1 MTATI
6 DPPRAAPGDLVTCTL
21 TGAPFDLT
29 RLPQGRL
36 LVALQEVAPGSALS
50 WIASQVTLVDATHL
64 TFVVPGA
71 PGSGGLPIRS
81 GGKRVVFRYGL
92 WQDRAASDLEIIGG
106 AAAPMGP
113 APQPVPPAAGVH
125 HLRLAPDRAAP
136 GQEVEAEL
144 FDGSLDFERIS
155 TAVLSVWLTLVG
167 TGAALNYRVPA
178 VRVVDRR
185 KLAFVVPPLGAAGA
199 PLPGDYLVV
208 LRYGFWEGRGQ
219 RSLRVFPSA
228 VPGWPGT
235 PSGPRGAVRLGA
247 PSLALP
253 VPSWALGV
261 GWPAPLASS
270 TLGRLAGIHWALL
283 VVRAPFRIATPT
295 APLSFPIA
303 RLVPVIPLPTAAM
316 AVLMPVAAAPAVA
329 PAPRRPVSATVPS
342 GTTLANLAAVCRGQ
356 ARDRT
361 SAFFSRDAL
370 AAAAPASVRPL
381 VDGVQIAPA
390 LAELIDEAEHYV
402 YLAWWALDARLRLS
416 ADGQKTPGGGAWDGA
431 ALVEAIKR
439 RAATRLA
446 QGGTLDVK
454 ILIWDHLLDDEYA
467 IGSSYLEPLTRCLV
481 PWAALKDFDVEDPSG
496 QRAALDVLRG
506 APYRS
511 VAPSAQLL
519 ALLRTYRR
527 RPAIADATLLRF
539 PSGLTVATQDHD
551 DGMFGSHH
559 QKLLVTERAAFVG
572 GFNLLREYWD
582 GREHL
587 VGDPRRADSGGP
599 AYLGASGGF
608 LSAGASGMLHD
619 TGAVI
624 RGSII
629 HQVLELFALRWDQA
643 VGDGRCHERLIGALR
658 GEHLDALAREL
669 ESAPERERQ
678 RLAQARAI
686 DGRGRVTSTP
696 EPAHLVE
703 DALVVATLPASTPY
717 GPVED
722 IRTCYLRAIGALRS
736 STAFAYFETQ
746 YLEDHGIAKQLYHQ
760 WRNHGRQHAEGA
772 RPFAHFVLPYNP
784 STAWPD
790 EAAEDSL
797 GRVGLYDSER
807 LEVLEAEFQ
816 MIRWLEIMTAR
827 RIYVRGADHRPW
839 EGRWYHVDDPVR
851 QIRWHDSSLRHHAGG
866 LELDSE
872 FDLLVDPTVTIR
884 GLAAGAVMTDSDIAG
899 FCIVGTGTRLP
910 ASMGLDYVRRYLL
923 TQEVYIHSKAAA
935 FLEREDEL
943 SYATT
948 GSANLNRRSLSK
960 GGGQDSELNVWWK
973 GRASVE
979 RFWRDLA
986 AEHLGVPP
994 ADVTAEK
1001 FAQQGWDN
1009 LRRLFRGAPVA
1020 GRVVRLDVAD
1030 RLVHQRQRT

>member
-6 DPPRAAPGDLVTCTL
+6 DPLRAAPGDLVTCTI
-21 TGAPFDLT
+21 TGAPFELT
-29 RLPQGRL
+29 QLPRGRL

-50 WIASQVTLVDATHL
+50 WIAAQVTVLDATHL

-92 WQDRAASDLEIIGG
+92 WQDRATTELEIVGG

-113 APQPVPPAAGVH
+113 SPQPVPPVAGVH
-125 HLRLAPDRAAP
+125 ALRLLPDRAAI

-155 TAVLSVWLTLVG
+155 TAVFSVWLTVVG
-167 TGAALNYRVPA
+167 TGAALNYRVPTF
-178 VRVVDRR
+178 RVVDRR
-185 KLAFVVPPLGAAGA
+185 KIAFVVPPIGAAGA
-199 PLPGDYLVV
+199 ALPGEYLVV

-228 VPGWPGT
+228 VSGGLGT
-235 PSGPRGAVRLGA
+235 PSGARGSALRGA
-247 PSLALP
+247 PSVALP
-253 VPSWALGV
+253 VPSWALGI
-261 GWPAPLASS
+261 GWPAPLASNS
-270 TLGRLAGIHWALL
+270 IGRPAGVHWALL
-283 VVRAPFRIATPT
+283 AVRAPFRIATPT

-303 RLVPVIPLPTAAM
+303 RLVPVIPLPVAAM
-316 AVLMPVAAAPAVA
+316 AVLTPVAAPPALA
-329 PAPRRPVSATVPS
+329 PAPRRPVPATVPS

-390 LAELIDEAEHYV
+390 LAELIEEAEHYV

-416 ADGQKTPGGGAWDGA
+416 ADGQKSPGGGAWDGA
-431 ALVEAIKR
+431 ALVEVIKQ

-446 QGGTLDVK
+446 QGATLEVK
-454 ILIWDHLLDDEYA
+454 ILVWDHLLDDEYA
-467 IGSSYLEPLTRCLV
+467 LGSSYLEPLTHSLV
-481 PWAALKDFDVEDPSG
+481 PWAALKGFDLDDAG
-496 QRAALDVLRG
+496 GKRDALAVLRG

-511 VAPSAQLL
+511 VAPSDQLL

-527 RPAIADATLLRF
+527 RPAIADDTLLRF
-539 PSGLTVATQDHD
+539 PSGLVVATQDHD

-587 VGDPRRADSGGP
+587 LGDLRRADSGGP
-599 AYLGASGGF
+599 AYVGASGGF

-619 TGAVI
+619 TGAVV
-624 RGSII
+624 RGTILQ
-629 HQVLELFALRWDQA
+629 QVLELFALRWDQA

-658 GEHLDALAREL
+658 SEHLDEAAREL
-669 ESAPERERQ
+669 DSATERDRQ
-678 RLAQARAI
+678 RLAKARVI
-686 DGRGRVTSTP
+686 DGHGRITSLP
-696 EPAHLVE
+696 ELAHLVE
-703 DALVVATLPASTPY
+703 DALVVATLPARTPY

-746 YLEDHGIAKQLYHQ
+746 YLEDHGLAKQLYHQ

-816 MIRWLEIMTAR
+816 MIRWLEVMTAR
-827 RIYVRGADHRPW
+827 RIYVRDDGHRPW

-851 QIRWHDSSLRHHAGG
+851 QIRWHDGSLRHHAGG

-872 FDLLVDPTVTIR
+872 FDLLFDPSVTIR
-884 GLAAGAVMTDSDIAG
+884 GLRAGAVMTDSDIAG
-899 FCIVGTGTRLP
+899 FCVVGTGTRLA

-935 FLEREDEL
+935 FVEREGEL

-948 GSANLNRRSLSK
+948 GSANLNRRSLGK

-973 GRASVE
+973 GHASVE

-986 AEHLGVPP
+986 GEHLGVAP

-1009 LRRLFRGAPVA
+1009 LRRLFRGERVA